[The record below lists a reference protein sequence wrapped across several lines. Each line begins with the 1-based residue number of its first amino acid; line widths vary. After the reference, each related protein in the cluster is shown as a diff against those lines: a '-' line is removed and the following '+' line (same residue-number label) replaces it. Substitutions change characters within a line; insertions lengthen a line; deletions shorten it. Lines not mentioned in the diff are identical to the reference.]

1 MKKLSL
7 SICFTILFFL
17 NTCIAQSKENYNLT
31 ELVIRNHKRVEI
43 PTRATLEIQD
53 RLYFFLLVPS
63 EFSPIMLK
71 KNTEYY
77 NDEKACTQY
86 FSDNNDACL
95 ELYSNKKIFWIIGMT
110 GEKKVYLL
118 KQ

>member
-1 MKKLSL
+1 
-7 SICFTILFFL
+7 
-17 NTCIAQSKENYNLT
+17 
-31 ELVIRNHKRVEI
+31 
-43 PTRATLEIQD
+43 
-53 RLYFFLLVPS
+53 
-63 EFSPIMLK
+63 
-71 KNTEYY
+71 
-77 NDEKACTQY
+77 Y